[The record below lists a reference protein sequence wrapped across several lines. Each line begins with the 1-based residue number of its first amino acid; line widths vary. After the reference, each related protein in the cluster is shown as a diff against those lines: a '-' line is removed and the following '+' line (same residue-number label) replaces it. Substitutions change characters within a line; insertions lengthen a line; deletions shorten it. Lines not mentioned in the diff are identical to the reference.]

1 MLKSWTSATCGQLG
15 RGARGDEQDPHVD
28 EDENEDEDEDGF
40 EIYFDS
46 CTKKRNRGQLDSWES
61 GI

>member
-28 EDENEDEDEDGF
+28 EDEDEDGF

-46 CTKKRNRGQLDSWES
+46 CTKKRNRGQLDSSES

>member
-15 RGARGDEQDPHVD
+15 RGARGDEQDPDV
-28 EDENEDEDEDGF
+28 DEDEDGF